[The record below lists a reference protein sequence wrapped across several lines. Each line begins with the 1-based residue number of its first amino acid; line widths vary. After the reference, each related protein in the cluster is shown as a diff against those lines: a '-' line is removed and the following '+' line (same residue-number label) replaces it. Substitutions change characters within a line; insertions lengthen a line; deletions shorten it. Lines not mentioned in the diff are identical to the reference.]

1 MREFGWREYIM
12 LGAKEKSKSPQ
23 STEILN
29 KQSAPVRCLI
39 YSRCKSYPVKSNQ
52 QLVLSL
58 GVEMV
63 TLDLSVGK
71 GVCEP

>member
-1 MREFGWREYIM
+1 MQNIKELETV
-12 LGAKEKSKSPQ
+12 GAVH
-23 STEILN
+23 THTH
-29 KQSAPVRCLI
+29 SAPVRCLI
-39 YSRCKSYPVKSNQ
+39 YSRCKSYPAKSNQ

-71 GVCEP
+71 GVYEPKCESVKLLSLVR